1 MKKNVRCRPAIIRN
15 VEWNVTPQK
24 LDPKIQKHWS
34 SLASSFH
41 YMYRF
46 MWSLQQS
53 NDIVT
58 SCLRFVHVKICF
70 NTNYLSHLALLYKMI
85 VSMATCALMCIKVL
99 FLKANFLVY
108 TTQKSQPS
116 VWNVYVSVYYSFSDK
131 SSIMP
136 YHILDLMYGLHQN
149 CTTIKN
155 GRGLETRISILEKK
169 SCNLYWK
176 KM

>member
-1 MKKNVRCRPAIIRN
+1 MLQTASQTWCISLISIKKTVRCRSAIIRN

-116 VWNVYVSVYYSFSDK
+116 QTFMFQC
-131 SSIMP
+131 I
-136 YHILDLMYGLHQN
+136 ILFP
-149 CTTIKN
+149 IKVQ
-155 GRGLETRISILEKK
+155 
-169 SCNLYWK
+169 LYPIIFWI
-176 KM
+176 